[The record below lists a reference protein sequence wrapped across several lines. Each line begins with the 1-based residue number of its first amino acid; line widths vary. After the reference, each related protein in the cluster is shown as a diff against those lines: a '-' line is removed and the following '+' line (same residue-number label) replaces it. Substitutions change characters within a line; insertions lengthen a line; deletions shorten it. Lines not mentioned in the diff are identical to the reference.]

1 MNILRNGSAEVE
13 FTWIGE
19 DLEQLFIDTDSI
31 VQAWAKWID
40 GKKLKGKKRVKKP
53 Q

>member
-1 MNILRNGSAEVE
+1 MNILRNGSCDVE

-19 DLEQLFIDTDSI
+19 DLEQLFIDVDSI

-40 GKKLKGKKRVKKP
+40 AKKP
-53 Q
+53 KRARK